1 MDGAAVKLPVAPARP
16 AEGRPAGHQ
25 QGAASG
31 TGMDDQSLQARG
43 WDAVPPGFA
52 PRPVGGGFMEF
63 AGPIYVRRDAGG
75 RGTFGLLVEPRH
87 CNAKDV
93 CHGGMLAALT
103 DVALGIGGLEQAGVK
118 GFFTTISLTQDFL
131 APVPLGSWIE
141 AEVDLL
147 RRTSATMFV
156 QGVFRVRGDAVLRA
170 SGVFRM
176 PRPEG

>member
-1 MDGAAVKLPVAPARP
+1 
-16 AEGRPAGHQ
+16 
-25 QGAASG
+25 
-31 TGMDDQSLQARG
+31 MDDRPPQARG
-43 WDAVPPGFA
+43 RGAVPQGFE

-63 AGPIYVRRDAGG
+63 AGPLHVRRDATG

-87 CNAKDV
+87 CNAKGM

-103 DVALGIGGLEQAGVK
+103 DVVLGIGGLEQAGVK
-118 GFFTTISLTQDFL
+118 GFFITISLTQDIL

-141 AEVDLL
+141 AEVELL

-156 QGVFRVRGDAVLRA
+156 QGVFRVRGEAVLRA